1 MTFKYLLTIGCI
13 LALQSLIMAQDVHF
27 TRFYDAPT
35 TISPAKTGDY
45 LGTFRA
51 GAIMR
56 DQNYNLSHIYLTPAG
71 YIDAPL
77 IRGFRANHWVGVGLT
92 FLMDQAGAAGLRTGA
107 FTGSAA
113 YHIGFNKK
121 TSSYLSIGL
130 SYSLA
135 ARSVVD
141 KDKAI
146 FEDGLIN
153 SIPSADLENIND
165 EKVNYGYYSAGLQYT
180 GGLNN
185 GGQFKAGVAMMY
197 LNRPRNGVIKS
208 AGLRMPLRTNAYV
221 TTDIPVADRIDI
233 LPAVYYAT
241 MAKQN
246 DIAMQMQAGFRI
258 NPSKGQRLIGG
269 LGYRFGDAIQI
280 LLGMDIKNTRIGLA
294 YDLTM
299 NEIKPTG
306 AFELSVSH
314 IFMIY
319 KKPKDNPII
328 LCPRI

>member
-1 MTFKYLLTIGCI
+1 MTNKILLVAISCCI
-13 LALQSLIMAQDVHF
+13 FHTLATAQDVHF

-35 TISPAKTGDY
+35 TISPASTGDY

-77 IRGFRANHWVGVGLT
+77 IRGFRDNHWVGVGLT
-92 FLMDQAGAAGLRTGA
+92 FLMDQAGEAGLRTGA

-113 YHIGFNKK
+113 YHMGFNKK
-121 TSSYLSIGL
+121 TASFLSIGI

-135 ARSVVD
+135 VRSVAD
-141 KDKAI
+141 KSKTL
-146 FEDGLIN
+146 FEDELIN
-153 SIPSADLENIND
+153 SIPSVDIDNIND
-165 EKVNYGYYSAGLQYT
+165 EKVNYGYYSAGLQFT
-180 GGLNN
+180 SNLENRGNIR
-185 GGQFKAGVAMMY
+185 AGVAMMY
-197 LNRPRNGVIKS
+197 LNRPRNGILKT
-208 AGLRMPLRTNAYV
+208 ANAKMPLRTNAYV
-221 TTDIPVADRIDI
+221 TTDIPVSDRVDI
-233 LPAVYYAT
+233 LPAAYYAT
-241 MAKQN
+241 MAKQS
-246 DIAMQMQAGFRI
+246 DLALQMQAGIRI
-258 NPSKGQRLIGG
+258 NPAKQQRIIGG

-280 LLGMDIKNTRIGLA
+280 LLGMDIKSTRIGLA
-294 YDLTM
+294 YDLTT
-299 NEIKPTG
+299 NAIKPTG
-306 AFELSVSH
+306 ALELAVSH